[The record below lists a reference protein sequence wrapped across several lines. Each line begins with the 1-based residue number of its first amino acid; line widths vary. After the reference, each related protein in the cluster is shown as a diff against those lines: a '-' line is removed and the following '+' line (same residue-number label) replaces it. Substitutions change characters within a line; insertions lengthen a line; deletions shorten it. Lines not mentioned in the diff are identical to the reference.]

1 MSSMIAAAGV
11 DTLENAR
18 CDRRALRAEHVPV
31 GQSRSTLGGST
42 LSSRHAHVFVFASE
56 RSRDRERH
64 PRRPPKI
71 AQLVH
76 RYDASFCLLAEPVHF
91 TLLLGRRTTAQPL
104 SRSRR
109 TEFHARNLR
118 RRRRR
123 ADGGGGGAVGAPPA
137 LPRRRLRRHRV
148 AATPARR
155 RARRPFASR
164 RRSRRERSRHVPFAR
179 SLARASRHRVSIRVT
194 RGRTAAGSDASRHTP
209 PRRARW
215 RRVASAG
222 DASRRGAT
230 RCGRTRTRAPAPP
243 RRRVDTRRAFE
254 IESRATNRVSTCA
267 SATSRGGERAL
278 GCEGE
283 KRYASNARDGGALN
297 RSRRRGRGVTTRS
310 LSPIAALPG
319 GAVFAPPGGER
330 RRDGDGSARR
340 RRAILFR
347 VDGVRVRARRTTLR
361 ARAVGR
367 GRGAARAS
375 ARAWHERDDSRT
387 PGTSS

>member
-1 MSSMIAAAGV
+1 MFLFTRNWRGLKNILFHFVANHVESSFTHFFASAFDASFSRSSSWRFLASSLTFIMESRQQANMSSMIAAAGV

-42 LSSRHAHVFVFASE
+42 LSSRHAHVFVFARE

-91 TLLLGRRTTAQPL
+91 TLSLGRRTTAQPL

-209 PRRARW
+209 PRRVRW
-215 RRVASAG
+215 
-222 DASRRGAT
+222 
-230 RCGRTRTRAPAPP
+230 
-243 RRRVDTRRAFE
+243 
-254 IESRATNRVSTCA
+254 
-267 SATSRGGERAL
+267 
-278 GCEGE
+278 
-283 KRYASNARDGGALN
+283 
-297 RSRRRGRGVTTRS
+297 
-310 LSPIAALPG
+310 
-319 GAVFAPPGGER
+319 
-330 RRDGDGSARR
+330 
-340 RRAILFR
+340 
-347 VDGVRVRARRTTLR
+347 
-361 ARAVGR
+361 
-367 GRGAARAS
+367 
-375 ARAWHERDDSRT
+375 
-387 PGTSS
+387 